1 MEKSLI
7 SRKELNNLSQKEL
20 IEKARKFAKQYCVGN
35 GENFK
40 LMDYPTDDY
49 PELKKK
55 EKKIFK
61 DLLQMSVETLSAMQ
75 DKMYAQ
81 DKWSLLLIF
90 QAMDAAGKD
99 GAIKHVMSGLNPQG
113 TEVFSFKQ
121 PSTEELDHDY
131 LWRITK
137 SLPERGRIGIFNR
150 SHYEDVLVVRVHDYL
165 KSSKLPIQFI
175 TKDIWNDRFRQINNL
190 ERYLYENGIITIKF
204 FLNLSK
210 EEQKKRFIERLD
222 NPSKNW
228 KFSAADLN
236 ERSLWNEYQKVYEE
250 AIAETATKNS
260 PWYIIPADKKWF
272 ARLAI
277 SEVIVKTLEK
287 LNLEY
292 PKLNEEQIQNLSK
305 YKEILLSE
313 KE

>member
-1 MEKSLI
+1 MDLDLSKFRIVSKKKFSLSNYSPSFSGKLKS
-7 SRKELNNLSQKEL
+7 KESAQ
-20 IEKARKFAKQYCVGN
+20 RF
-35 GENFK
+35 
-40 LMDYPTDDY
+40 
-49 PELKKK
+49 LKKNIEHMVELQNK
-55 EKKIFK
+55 LYAENKWA
-61 DLLQMSVETLSAMQ
+61 LLI
-75 DKMYAQ
+75 
-81 DKWSLLLIF
+81 IF

-99 GAIKHVMSGLNPQG
+99 SAIKHVMSGLNPQG

-150 SHYEDVLVVRVHDYL
+150 SHYEDVLVVRVHDYV

-210 EEQKKRFIERLD
+210 AEQKKRFIERLD

-228 KFSAADLN
+228 KFSAEDLT
-236 ERSLWNEYQKVYEE
+236 ERGLWNEYQKVYEE

>member
-20 IEKARKFAKQYCVGN
+20 IGKARKFAKQYCVGN

-113 TEVFSFKQ
+113 CEVYSFKT
-121 PSTEELDHDY
+121 PSAEELDHDFM
-131 LWRITK
+131 WRCAK
-137 SLPERGRIGIFNR
+137 RLPERGRIGIFNR
-150 SHYEDVLVVRVHDYL
+150 SYYEEVLVVKVHEQIL
-165 KSSKLPIQFI
+165 QAQKIPQKLI
-175 TKDIWNDRFRQINNL
+175 TENIWI
-190 ERYLYENGIITIKF
+190 ERYQDIRNFEEHLYRNGTIVIKF
-204 FLNLSK
+204 FLNLSPG
-210 EEQKKRFIERLD
+210 EQKKRFIERID
-222 NPSKNW
+222 NPDKNW
-228 KFSAADLN
+228 KFSASDTK
-236 ERSLWNEYQKVYEE
+236 ERKYWNEYMNAYEQLIINTSTE
-250 AIAETATKNS
+250 NS
-260 PWYIIPADKKWF
+260 PWYVIPADDKPY
-272 ARLAI
+272 ARIAVAAAIISAMDSMGLKYPEVSEEKVAELQKIREELLAD
-277 SEVIVKTLEK
+277 E
-287 LNLEY
+287 
-292 PKLNEEQIQNLSK
+292 
-305 YKEILLSE
+305 
-313 KE
+313 

>member
-1 MEKSLI
+1 MELDLSKFRVVSKKKFSLSNYSPGYSGKLKS
-7 SRKELNNLSQKEL
+7 KESAQK
-20 IEKARKFAKQYCVGN
+20 F
-35 GENFK
+35 
-40 LMDYPTDDY
+40 
-49 PELKKK
+49 LKKNIEHMVELQNK
-55 EKKIFK
+55 LYAENKWA
-61 DLLQMSVETLSAMQ
+61 LLI
-75 DKMYAQ
+75 
-81 DKWSLLLIF
+81 IF

-99 GAIKHVMSGLNPQG
+99 SAIKHVMSGLNPQG

-150 SHYEDVLVVRVHDYL
+150 SHYEDVLVVRVHDYV

-292 PKLNEEQIQNLSK
+292 TKLNEEQIQNLSK